1 MASAVSPLDSRC
13 LFAMLIWARE
23 LSIIMR
29 HNLNMSQETQTKIK
43 WVCQENKKNGFLE
56 QCNGDIIFS
65 PLVKKKTF
73 QSKSFKAVT
82 NGKASDSAVPDLYL
96 LAFTWECTP
105 DMLCSRGELQWGLS
119 GRGLQVMGE
128 DIFFYM
134 EASPLLPCFYSL
146 PIVVCDV
153 SVSWLWIHYAE
164 PKSWHDERDP
174 PWLALKER
182 RQQRLLTKPW
192 RNGWGWASV
201 CNHKRGLEPTL
212 LPKTT

>member
-1 MASAVSPLDSRC
+1 MEIL
-13 LFAMLIWARE
+13 
-23 LSIIMR
+23 
-29 HNLNMSQETQTKIK
+29 
-43 WVCQENKKNGFLE
+43 
-56 QCNGDIIFS
+56 FS
-65 PLVKKKTF
+65 PLWLKKNKKKTIKKLF
-73 QSKSFKAVT
+73 NLSLLRLWLMENPLTQQSLICTCWHLHGNAHRSCYAVGANCSGVCQATGSRWWKKTFSF
-82 NGKASDSAVPDLYL
+82 
-96 LAFTWECTP
+96 
-105 DMLCSRGELQWGLS
+105 
-119 GRGLQVMGE
+119 
-128 DIFFYM
+128 M

-153 SVSWLWIHYAE
+153 SVSWLWIHYAD

-192 RNGWGWASV
+192 RNGRGWASV